1 MRSKPTMSAREAI
14 KKLNTV
20 TKNYKRV
27 EEAKKSD
34 FSILLMLA
42 VKLYM
47 IKPDDHIFTG
57 DTLKPEFVDH
67 IKKKALERIEFEAE
81 EAKEFK
87 ELKEKESKDDQDE
100 RRDLTGQGDEGEI
113 DKPTDSVPC
122 EQVSG
127 DEDGCGPAESE
138 DGVKS

>member
-42 VKLYM
+42 IKLYM
-47 IKPDDHIFTG
+47 IKPDDPIFTG
-57 DTLKPEFVDH
+57 NTLKPEFVEH
-67 IKKKALERIEFEAE
+67 IKKQAIERIEFEAE
-81 EAKEFK
+81 EAEEAKTEAIEAEASEAGVEVEEAEFK
-87 ELKEKESKDDQDE
+87 DVE
-100 RRDLTGQGDEGEI
+100 
-113 DKPTDSVPC
+113 DKI
-122 EQVSG
+122 
-127 DEDGCGPAESE
+127 EDKA
-138 DGVKS
+138 